1 LAILADRVV
10 DCTGDADIAFL
21 AGAEYR
27 QTAKVRKYGISA
39 FYSESRF
46 MLMLNAA

>member
-1 LAILADRVV
+1 MV

-27 QTAKVRKYGISA
+27 QTAKVGKYDISA
-39 FYSESRF
+39 FYSESSKS
-46 MLMLNAA
+46 NH